1 MSYLEQH
8 YNEIFKKYSDEEL
21 IKDIFSYVNGGGNL
35 NKTLSHF
42 FKECIYECCGKKSN
56 ISPME
61 FLQNEEMVN
70 KAIEYIKSKPKFFTS
85 TNEVSN
91 IESYLRNSV
100 SWVRKVANFP
110 CKEARSIYFRYFENA
125 LTDKN
130 NKLNCLDTSCGFGSR
145 MSSVILSGH
154 NYFGIDPNVKLQ
166 NKLFECAKFYYD
178 NGFIDNNQICN
189 LYTQGSEILIEELIG
204 IIDVAFTSPP
214 YFNLEKYSDDEC
226 ASTINYNNY
235 DLWVN
240 NFVIPTVYNTYKYLK
255 VGGYAMIN
263 IKNLN
268 KKEPLYDSYFNAFSS
283 IDGFEYVETFDL
295 NITKKQ
301 YGLQFNNEKGEIKNQ
316 EPIMCFRKVK

>member
-1 MSYLEQH
+1 M
-8 YNEIFKKYSDEEL
+8 KK
-21 IKDIFSYVNGGGNL
+21 
-35 NKTLSHF
+35 T
-42 FKECIYECCGKKSN
+42 C
-56 ISPME
+56 
-61 FLQNEEMVN
+61 
-70 KAIEYIKSKPKFFTS
+70 
-85 TNEVSN
+85 
-91 IESYLRNSV
+91 
-100 SWVRKVANFP
+100 
-110 CKEARSIYFRYFENA
+110 
-125 LTDKN
+125 
-130 NKLNCLDTSCGFGSR
+130 
-145 MSSVILSGH
+145 
-154 NYFGIDPNVKLQ
+154 KLQ

-189 LYTQGSEILIEELIG
+189 LYTQGSEILIEELVG